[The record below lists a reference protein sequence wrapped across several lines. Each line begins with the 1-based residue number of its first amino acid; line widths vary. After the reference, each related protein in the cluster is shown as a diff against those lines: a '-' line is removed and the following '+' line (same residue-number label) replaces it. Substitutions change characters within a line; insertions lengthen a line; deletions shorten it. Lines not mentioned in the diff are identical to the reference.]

1 MKEIREIIALTK
13 IHAGDEICVNYIY
26 LNEDLKNLK
35 SRQQKL
41 MTSWG
46 FKCECDLCE
55 EEKIT
60 SDDTSRN
67 IILDWIMNIINT
79 DM

>member
-1 MKEIREIIALTK
+1 MKEIREIIAITK

-26 LNEDLKNLK
+26 LNEDLKNFK
-35 SRQQKL
+35 SRQQTL

-46 FKCECDLCE
+46 FKCKCDLCE
-55 EEKIT
+55 EEKFT

-67 IILDWIMNIINT
+67 VILDWVMNIMSNEF
-79 DM
+79 